1 MSEKLTTS
9 EMAAILEKI
18 ATDSN
23 GAVASSLMKTL
34 LSKNI
39 TIDDWNT
46 FAKILA
52 DHSINDTVLQE
63 FSKAVVKY
71 LESLDSKDK
80 SLANNIGT
88 LQTDIS
94 ANAGDITR
102 LTERVYDTEGYISV
116 LQTDVQ
122 ILYDLKLDKVS
133 TANIIYATDG
143 YGHQTTLTI
152 GEGLSIENGV
162 LKATAEDGTEVV
174 QDTGT
179 STTAVMSQKAVTD
192 AINNA
197 IMNTLNTKV

>member
-1 MSEKLTTS
+1 MSEKLTTN
-9 EMAAILEKI
+9 EMATMLEKI
-18 ATDSN
+18 ATDVN

-63 FSKAVVKY
+63 FSKAVVEY
-71 LESLDSKDK
+71 LKSLDSTNTAL
-80 SLANNIGT
+80 SA
-88 LQTDIS
+88 DIS
-94 ANAGDITR
+94 A
-102 LTERVYDTEGYISV
+102 
-116 LQTDVQ
+116 LQTNIATILTDVQ
-122 ILYDLKLDKVS
+122 ILYGSKLNEVDEAS
-133 TANIIYATDG
+133 IIYATDS
-143 YGHQTTLTI
+143 YGNQTTLTI
-152 GEGLSIENGV
+152 GEGLSVENGT
-162 LKATAEDGTEVV
+162 LKATVKDGTEVV

-197 IMNTLNTKV
+197 ITNMLNTEV